1 MWLTGDFSAS
11 SVMIKDLLKL
21 AIDYFP
27 LNFHWML
34 EHNGKNL
41 NYYFAILFHEKLV
54 FIKSIP
60 DKINKSKIIYHSV
73 FILNIVIEE
82 K

>member
-21 AIDYFP
+21 ATDYFP

-54 FIKSIP
+54 FIKSIL
-60 DKINKSKIIYHSV
+60 DKIDKSKIIYHSV
-73 FILNIVIEE
+73 FILNIVTEE